1 MSNKNTTYFTCG
13 VKGCTHVQPIDRPED
28 IRRFQTCK
36 DHMVDHY
43 KWDHADMIGTRVNTA
58 PPGVAFGD
66 RYIYRPIPDAIGPTL
81 TDNDDTYTWADVK
94 KYFD

>member
-1 MSNKNTTYFTCG
+1 MSGTKDNTYFTCG

-28 IRRFQTCK
+28 IRRFQVCK
-36 DHMVDHY
+36 DRMVSHY
-43 KWDHADMIGTRVNTA
+43 KWDHANMIGTRT
-58 PPGVAFGD
+58 GSTHDFSD
-66 RYIYRPIPDAIGPTL
+66 RYIYRPIPDAIGPVL